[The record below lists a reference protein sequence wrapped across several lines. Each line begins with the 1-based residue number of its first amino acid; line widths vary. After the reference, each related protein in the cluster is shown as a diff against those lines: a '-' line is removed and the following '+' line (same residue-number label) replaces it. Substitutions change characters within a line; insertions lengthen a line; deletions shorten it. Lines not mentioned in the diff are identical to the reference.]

1 MDPLTGKQ
9 IRRLKSLAH
18 HLEPV
23 VYIGKQGITES
34 LIQAAAQAL
43 ADHELIKIKFIDFK
57 DEKRSLVEDV
67 VSRTDAALVQIIGNV
82 AVVFRPA
89 DNEEKR
95 RIVV

>member
-23 VYIGKQGITES
+23 VYIGKQGITDS
-34 LIQAAAQAL
+34 LIQAAARAL

-57 DEKRSLVEDV
+57 DEKRSLVEEV

>member
-57 DEKRSLVEDV
+57 DEKRSLVEEV

>member
-23 VYIGKQGITES
+23 VYIGKQGITDS

-57 DEKRSLVEDV
+57 DEKRSLVEEV